1 MSHRR
6 LDTAKGADL
15 MEEWLSPLAFLALQ
29 PAFEALDPTVLQE
42 LVERLESVALHA
54 GETLFAC
61 GDARDAI
68 FFIMS
73 GRITFTAQNPQG
85 QAVPARVLSAGQA
98 VGEIGL
104 AADGPHSSTAQVL
117 EDARVLRLTRST
129 LNGLCEKYPEAIYK
143 LPPAVAPAAIELVL
157 AGVVCDLLG
166 ELDAAQRAVLL
177 AEIERLQLKQG
188 DVLTQ
193 QGKDGDRMFVVIY
206 GRLRIVA
213 QDAEGTE
220 TVVDEIG
227 RGDVLGERSLLGDV
241 PSATVYGLGDSAVG
255 VITRPLF
262 ENLKFQYPEV
272 TIRLTRIALRR
283 IQAYA
288 ARRDGTSVATAVVS
302 RTAHAASVAVLPV
315 GAARGDVP
323 LAAFTERLVLAL
335 PAVWST
341 LHLSSA
347 RVEEFLDTPGIAQV
361 ESQHPL
367 EPRLAAWLQQQEQSH
382 FCVIYQA
389 DDAWTPWTER
399 CLRMADRVLLVGQG
413 GSAPMR
419 SEFDEPLAHLS
430 DSTRTML
437 VLLQPDDICQPSG
450 TAAWLDRYAVGGHI
464 HLRLGRPADFDSFMR
479 RISGRGLGLVL
490 GGGGARGFAH
500 IGVFRALEECGVD
513 VDLVGG
519 TSMGAILSATFAMG
533 LDYQNTMKLARQL
546 ASPLKLFDPTI
557 PVVSFFASGK
567 VTRLLK
573 QLFGD
578 TQIEDLW
585 TPCFCVSS
593 NLTHA
598 VAVVHRRGPLWQ
610 AVRASMAIPGIFSP
624 ILADGDLLVDGCV
637 LDNLPIDVMQR
648 LNFNG
653 PIIAVNVFPDV
664 DLLRD
669 YDFGPSI
676 SGWQAFTN
684 KLNPLRRRGFT
695 APLIFENLVRVLAL
709 HSVQWAKTQRGFAD
723 VYICP
728 PVEKYNIL
736 DFGAY
741 QQIADSGYHS
751 AMEALGEW
759 EELPKR
765 ASICLEKNAGQANA
779 RPMPEENFTARLQK
793 TLAELEEFLARMDE
807 SE

>member
-1 MSHRR
+1 
-6 LDTAKGADL
+6 LDL
-15 MEEWLSPLAFLALQ
+15 MEEWLSSPAFLAAQ
-29 PAFEALDPTVLQE
+29 PAFQALGPAVLEE
-42 LVERLESVALHA
+42 LAQRLEPADLHA

-73 GRITFTAQNPQG
+73 GRIALVAQSPPG
-85 QAVPARVLSAGQA
+85 RALPARVLSAGQT

-104 AADGPHSSTAQVL
+104 MADGPHSSTARVL
-117 EDARVLRLTRST
+117 EDASVLRLTRIALS
-129 LNGLCEKYPEAIYK
+129 GLCEKYPEAVYR
-143 LPPAVAPAAIELVL
+143 LPQTIAPAAIETLL

-166 ELDAAQRAVLL
+166 ELDAAQRAALM
-177 AEIERLQLKQG
+177 AEIECLQLKRG
-188 DVLTQ
+188 DVLIR
-193 QGKDGDRMFVVIY
+193 QGEDGDRMFVVIY

-213 QDAEGTE
+213 RDAEGME
-220 TVVDEIG
+220 TVIDEIG
-227 RGDVLGERSLLGDV
+227 RGDALGERSLLTSV
-241 PSATVYGLGDSAVG
+241 PSATVYALGDSAVG

-262 ENLKFQYPEV
+262 EDLKFQYPEV
-272 TIRLTRIALRR
+272 TTRLTRIAMRR
-283 IQAYA
+283 VQAYA
-288 ARRDGTSVATAVVS
+288 ARRDGTSIVTVDAPLT
-302 RTAHAASVAVLPV
+302 THAASVAVLAV
-315 GAARGDVP
+315 GAARGGIP
-323 LAAFTERLVLAL
+323 LAAFTERLASAL

-347 RVEEFLDTPGIAQV
+347 RVEERLGTPGIAQV

-367 EPRLAAWLQQQEQSH
+367 EPILAAWLLQQEQSH

-413 GSAPMR
+413 GSTPVR
-419 SEFDEPLAHLS
+419 TELDEPLARLS
-430 DSTRTML
+430 DSSRTML
-437 VLLQPDDICQPSG
+437 VLLQPDGISQPSG
-450 TAAWLDRYAVGGHI
+450 TAAWLDHYAVGGHI
-464 HLRLGRPADFDSFMR
+464 HVRLGRTADFDSFMR
-479 RISGRGLGLVL
+479 RITGRGLGLVL

-500 IGVFRALEECGVD
+500 IGVFRALEEFGVT

-519 TSMGAILSATFAMG
+519 TSMGAIHSATNAMG
-533 LDYQNTMKLARQL
+533 LDYQETMKLARQL
-546 ASPLKLFDPTI
+546 ASPLKLFDPTM

-567 VTRLLK
+567 VTRVLEHI
-573 QLFGD
+573 FGD

-585 TPCFCVSS
+585 MPFYCVSS

-648 LNFNG
+648 LNFYG

-669 YDFGPSI
+669 YNFGPSV
-676 SGWQAFTN
+676 SGWLALAN
-684 KLNPLRRRGFT
+684 KLNPLRRRDT
-695 APLIFENLVRVLAL
+695 APLIFESLVRVLAL
-709 HSVQWAKTQRGFAD
+709 NSVQEAKTQRGFAD

-741 QQIADSGYHS
+741 QQIADIGYRS
-751 AMEALGEW
+751 AMEALADW
-759 EELPKR
+759 EDLPKR
-765 ASICLEKNAGQANA
+765 EGARVGTRAGRAMT
-779 RPMPEENFTARLQK
+779 RPMPGGSIAARLDS
-793 TLAELEEFLARMDE
+793 TLAELEKLLARMG
-807 SE
+807 